1 MKEERVVF
9 KSGDLNIEG
18 LLSDQPGNQG
28 VIVTHPH
35 PLYGGDMNNDV
46 VGSIVRTYQEKGYS
60 TLRFNFRGVGLS
72 EGVHDQG
79 EGEQDDVRAAIGY
92 FYGLG
97 KREIDLAGY
106 SFGAWVNARGM
117 ETYDRVRRL
126 VLISPP
132 VTFVDFEAVKNNR
145 KIQLVVVGS
154 RDDFANLETIEEIVP
169 QWNPDAALRIIRGA
183 NHFYMLKLDE
193 LKSILGDFIDNSGT

>member
-1 MKEERVVF
+1 MREERVVF

-18 LLSDQPGNQG
+18 FLSDRPGNQG

-35 PLYGGDMNNDV
+35 PLYGGDMDNDV
-46 VGSIVRTYQEKGYS
+46 VGTIVRTYQEKGYS

-106 SFGAWVNARGM
+106 SFGAWVNARGL

-126 VLISPP
+126 VMISPP
-132 VTFVDFEAVKNNR
+132 VTFVDFESVKRNR

-169 QWNPDAALRIIRGA
+169 RWNPGAALRIIRGA

-193 LKSILGDFIDNSGT
+193 LKSVLGDFIDNSET

>member
-1 MKEERVVF
+1 M
-9 KSGDLNIEG
+9 
-18 LLSDQPGNQG
+18 
-28 VIVTHPH
+28 THPH
-35 PLYGGDMNNDV
+35 PLYGGDMDNDV
-46 VGSIVRTYQEKGYS
+46 VGTIVRTYQEKGYS

-106 SFGAWVNARGM
+106 SFGAWVNARGL

-126 VLISPP
+126 VMISPP
-132 VTFVDFEAVKNNR
+132 VTFVDFESVKRNR

-169 QWNPDAALRIIRGA
+169 RWNPGAALRIIRGA

-193 LKSILGDFIDNSGT
+193 LKSVLGDFIDNSET